1 MSTGPLRTV
10 NSRVGLLMAS
20 WNQADSLS
28 KSLGSLLSQ
37 THDLF
42 TITLVVDSQDKATS
56 DVLKHIQDPRL
67 KIVETQQPQHFIAAL
82 NLAMQHSKPAT
93 FYAVVYACYFYAPQF
108 LTAMLMSVLR
118 KPGAGGSFCGNQQG
132 ASTALHPFYSEPFY
146 RYTELLSRNFLGPGV
161 LFRLDTFKQAGGL
174 FVSEKQGIWET
185 WKRMA
190 QHKPFVQNNDILL
203 RRITPSTYEYPPEP
217 YKLIPEKD
225 LLPQLKLRCLIL
237 DRSSVDPDFLRLLR
251 TAGHEMFNSPPAE
264 GVLDLIV
271 LGSLLQ
277 LDQACRL
284 AKQLF
289 LPVLFVTDQDTDLA
303 QIYYQHPPLIRGFSF
318 ATSAKQIIQR
328 LIQIDQQEAVTYFG
342 GMRPLDFNRQLSKI
356 PLLLSRFRTTLLVR
370 CYTNP
375 LYLQNTLD
383 WLMRLSHPEDWG
395 DLLILCPEAP
405 PATLNWLK
413 NQQYT
418 WYAPQSPEYFPEL
431 LYLLKQMRS
440 SLVLGI
446 DAGVLIPP
454 EWFLKTLPY
463 LSDPHV
469 GMVSTLLHNSEIPDQ
484 HLPFKVHSMPQVEQ
498 SWKHY
503 TEKVPHVRQESLPLL
518 SDSLFLMRKHI
529 LERVLIAGPKVLP
542 LGYPASISH
551 LLGQLKY
558 PRLMTR
564 DSMAFNLL
572 M

>member
-28 KSLGSLLSQ
+28 KSLHSLLSQ

-42 TITLVVDSQDKATS
+42 TLTLVVHSQDQETAE
-56 DVLKHIQDPRL
+56 VLKYIQDPRL
-67 KIVETQQPQHFIAAL
+67 KIIETPQPQHFIAAL

-93 FYAVVYACYFYAPQF
+93 FYVVVYANYFYAPQF
-108 LTAMLMSVLR
+108 LTAMMMTLLR
-118 KPGAGGSFCGNQQG
+118 NPTAGGTFCGSHQG
-132 ASTALHPFYSEPFY
+132 NAGKQHPYHSEPQY
-146 RYTELLSRNFLGPGV
+146 RYTELLSRNMLGPGV
-161 LFRLDTFKQAGGL
+161 LFRADTFKQAGGI
-174 FVSEKQGIWET
+174 FVSEKQGLWET

-190 QHKPFVQNNDILL
+190 QHKPFVQNTDLLL
-203 RRITPSTYEYPPEP
+203 RKIAPSTYEFPPEP
-217 YKLIPEKD
+217 YTPHIEKD
-225 LLPQLKLRCLIL
+225 ILPTLKLRCLVLERNNI
-237 DRSSVDPDFLRLLR
+237 DPDFLRLLR
-251 TAGHEMFNSPPAE
+251 ASGHEILNAPPTD
-264 GVLDLIV
+264 GVLDLLI
-271 LGSLLQ
+271 LGSILQ
-277 LDQACRL
+277 LEQACRL
-284 AKQLF
+284 AKQFF

-303 QIYYQHPPLIRGFSF
+303 QIYYQHPPLMRGFSF
-318 ATSAKQIIQR
+318 ATSAKPIIQR
-328 LIQIDQQEAVTYFG
+328 LQQIDQQEAITYFP

-370 CYTNP
+370 CYSNP

-405 PATLNWLK
+405 PLTLAWLK
-413 NQQYT
+413 NQKYT
-418 WYAPQSPEYFPEL
+418 WYAPQSQAYFPEL
-431 LYLLKQMRS
+431 LHLLKQMRS

-454 EWFLKTLPY
+454 EWFMKTLPY

-469 GMVSTLLHNSEIPDQ
+469 GMVSSFLHNSEIPDQ
-484 HLPFKVHSMPQVEQ
+484 HLPFKVESLPQVEQ

-503 TEKVPHVRQESLPLL
+503 SQNVPHIRQESRPLL
-518 SDSLFLMRKHI
+518 SDSLFLMRKHV

-542 LGYPASISH
+542 LGYPACISH
-551 LLGQLKY
+551 LLGQLQY
-558 PRLMTR
+558 PRVMTR

-572 M
+572 H

>member
-42 TITLVVDSQDKATS
+42 TITLVVDSQDQATAE
-56 DVLKHIQDPRL
+56 VLKYQKDPRI
-67 KIVETQQPQHFIAAL
+67 KIIETQQPQHFIAAL

-93 FYAVVYACYFYAPQF
+93 FYAVVYACYFYAPTF
-108 LTAMLMSVLR
+108 LTAMLMTVLR
-118 KPGAGGSFCGNQQG
+118 NPTSGGSFCGNQQG
-132 ASTALHPFYSEPFY
+132 ASNTQHPFHSEPNY

-174 FVSEKQGIWET
+174 FLSEKQGIWET

-190 QHKPFVQNNDILL
+190 KLKPFVQNPDILL
-203 RRITPSTYEYPPEP
+203 RRIAPSHYELPTEP
-217 YKLIPEKD
+217 YTLLPEKD
-225 LLPQLKLRCLIL
+225 ILPSLKLRCLIL
-237 DRSSVDPDFLRLLR
+237 DRSSIDPEFLRLLR
-251 TAGHEMFNSPPAE
+251 GAGHEMLNSLPAE
-264 GVLDLIV
+264 GSLDMIV

-284 AKQLF
+284 AKQHF
-289 LPVLFVTDQDTDLA
+289 LPVLFVTDQDSDLA
-303 QIYYQHPPLIRGFSF
+303 QIFYQHPPLIRGFSF
-318 ATSAKQIIQR
+318 ATSSKQIIQR
-328 LIQIDQQEAVTYFG
+328 LLQIDQQEAVTYFT
-342 GMRPLDFNRQLSKI
+342 GMRQLDFNRQLSKI

-395 DLLILCPEAP
+395 ELLIICPEAP
-405 PATLNWLK
+405 PDTINWLK
-413 NQQYT
+413 NQPYT
-418 WYAPQSPEYFPEL
+418 WYAPQSQAYFPEL
-431 LYLLKQMRS
+431 LHLLKQMRS

-469 GMVSTLLHNSEIPDQ
+469 GMVSSLLHNSEIPDQ
-484 HLPFKVHSMPQVEQ
+484 HLPFKVQSMPQVEQ

-503 TEKVPHVRQESLPLL
+503 SEKVPHIRQESLPLL
-518 SDSLFLMRKHI
+518 SDGLFLMRKHV

-542 LGYPASISH
+542 LGYPACIAH
-551 LLGQLKY
+551 LLAQLKY